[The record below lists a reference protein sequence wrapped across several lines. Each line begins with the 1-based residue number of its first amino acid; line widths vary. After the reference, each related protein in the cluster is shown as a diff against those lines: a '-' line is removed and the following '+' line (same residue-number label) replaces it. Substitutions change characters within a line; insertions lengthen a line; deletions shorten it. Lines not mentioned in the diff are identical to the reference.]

1 MPKQELDGVE
11 LFNLSLS
18 IVGTVLRDGDQRVS
32 DLAELF
38 EVSEAAINKAVMAVA
53 NSEDVKNYET
63 HFYVDVDELA
73 EGYVSLSQGMSSLSE
88 PPSLSRR
95 QLSSIAIGL
104 DYLAAIPQFKA
115 DADLQALRALI
126 SESSPASATSHI
138 SSRLT
143 EQIETL
149 QEAMSKDLAIE
160 CEYINQTGAKSSRTI
175 DPLRIDFIGRRHYL
189 RGFCRTSDEL
199 RAFRLD
205 RIQSL
210 SITASAIAATT
221 KALPIPE
228 EVFGEVTQEQ
238 IVQITASAEAAEI
251 FWNFPVAGN
260 TKRTGDQ
267 LQGSI
272 RVGNLA
278 ALGRHV
284 AKYGGMVKVI
294 SPESARSAVRN
305 FARRALAGASAP
317 GDED

>member
-38 EVSEAAINKAVMAVA
+38 EVSEAAIVKAVMAVA

-143 EQIETL
+143 EQVEIL
-149 QEAMSKDLAIE
+149 QEAMSKGMAIE
-160 CEYINQTGAKSSRTI
+160 SEYINQTGAKSSRTI

-189 RGFCRTSDEL
+189 RGFCRTSNEL

-210 SITASAIAATT
+210 SITGTAIPATT
-221 KALPIPE
+221 KSLQIPE
-228 EVFGEVTQEQ
+228 EVFGRSPRSRLLRSQQAQKRQRSSGTSRWRAIQNEPATNCRVRYGLGTWPPWEGMWQ
-238 IVQITASAEAAEI
+238 SM
-251 FWNFPVAGN
+251 VAW
-260 TKRTGDQ
+260 
-267 LQGSI
+267 
-272 RVGNLA
+272 
-278 ALGRHV
+278 
-284 AKYGGMVKVI
+284 
-294 SPESARSAVRN
+294 
-305 FARRALAGASAP
+305 
-317 GDED
+317 

>member
-38 EVSEAAINKAVMAVA
+38 EVSEAAIEKAVMAVA
-53 NSEDVKNYET
+53 NSEDVKNCET

-138 SSRLT
+138 PSRLT

-149 QEAMSKDLAIE
+149 QEAMSKELAIE

-175 DPLRIDFIGRRHYL
+175 D
-189 RGFCRTSDEL
+189 
-199 RAFRLD
+199 
-205 RIQSL
+205 
-210 SITASAIAATT
+210 
-221 KALPIPE
+221 
-228 EVFGEVTQEQ
+228 EV
-238 IVQITASAEAAEI
+238 TASAEAAEI

-267 LQGSI
+267 LHGSI

-294 SPESARSAVRN
+294 APESARSAVRD
-305 FARRALAGASAP
+305 FAQRALAGASAP